1 MGSMGLLLADWSVEL
16 FRARRKKAKKA
27 KLVGLMKEKMENME
41 EMEDVVEAV
50 DRVVEDGGHSN
61 EEKIVSSS
69 GKKSS
74 TGESQ
79 LDQANFGSGTK
90 RNLLVTLILY
100 WGALMQMCKSSID
113 QVHKCVCR
121 SEFSE
126 VI

>member
-41 EMEDVVEAV
+41 EMEDVVEEV
-50 DRVVEDGGHSN
+50 DRVAKDGGHSN

>member
-27 KLVGLMKEKMENME
+27 KLVGLMKEKMEKME
-41 EMEDVVEAV
+41 EMEDVVGAV

-61 EEKIVSSS
+61 EEKIVSSRE
-69 GKKSS
+69 KKSS
-74 TGESQ
+74 TGEAQ

-90 RNLLVTLILY
+90 RNLSVTLILY
-100 WGALMQMCKSSID
+100 WRALVQMCKSSID

-121 SEFSE
+121 SKFSE

>member
-41 EMEDVVEAV
+41 EMEDVVETV
-50 DRVVEDGGHSN
+50 DRVAEDGGHSN
-61 EEKIVSSS
+61 EEKIVSSRE
-69 GKKSS
+69 KKSS
-74 TGESQ
+74 TGEAQ

-90 RNLLVTLILY
+90 RNLSVTLILY
-100 WGALMQMCKSSID
+100 WRALVQMCKSSID

-121 SEFSE
+121 SKFSE

>member
-27 KLVGLMKEKMENME
+27 KLVGLMKEKMEKME
-41 EMEDVVEAV
+41 EMEDVVGAV

-61 EEKIVSSS
+61 EEKIVSSRE
-69 GKKSS
+69 KKSS
-74 TGESQ
+74 TGEAQ

-90 RNLLVTLILY
+90 RNLSVTLILY
-100 WGALMQMCKSSID
+100 WRALVQMCKSSID

>member
-50 DRVVEDGGHSN
+50 DRVAEDGGYSN
-61 EEKIVSSS
+61 EEKIVSSREV
-69 GKKSS
+69 KSS
-74 TGESQ
+74 TGEAQ

-100 WGALMQMCKSSID
+100 
-113 QVHKCVCR
+113 
-121 SEFSE
+121 
-126 VI
+126 

>member
-50 DRVVEDGGHSN
+50 DRVAEDGGHSN
-61 EEKIVSSS
+61 EEKIVSS
-69 GKKSS
+69 GEVKSS
-74 TGESQ
+74 TGEAQ

-90 RNLLVTLILY
+90 RNLLVTLILF
-100 WGALMQMCKSSID
+100 WRALVQMCKSSID

>member
-1 MGSMGLLLADWSVEL
+1 MLLKQVITMGSMGLLLADWSVEL

-27 KLVGLMKEKMENME
+27 KLVGLMKEKLENME

-69 GKKSS
+69 EKKSS
-74 TGESQ
+74 TGEAQ

-100 WGALMQMCKSSID
+100 
-113 QVHKCVCR
+113 
-121 SEFSE
+121 
-126 VI
+126 

>member
-27 KLVGLMKEKMENME
+27 KLVGLMKEKMEKME
-41 EMEDVVEAV
+41 EMEDVVGAV

-61 EEKIVSSS
+61 EEKIVSSRE
-69 GKKSS
+69 KKSS
-74 TGESQ
+74 TGEAQ

-100 WGALMQMCKSSID
+100 WRALVQMCKSSID

-121 SEFSE
+121 SKFSE

>member
-41 EMEDVVEAV
+41 NMEEMEDVVEAV
-50 DRVVEDGGHSN
+50 DRVAEDGGHSN
-61 EEKIVSSS
+61 EEKIVSS
-69 GKKSS
+69 GEVKSS
-74 TGESQ
+74 TGEAQ

-100 WGALMQMCKSSID
+100 
-113 QVHKCVCR
+113 
-121 SEFSE
+121 
-126 VI
+126 